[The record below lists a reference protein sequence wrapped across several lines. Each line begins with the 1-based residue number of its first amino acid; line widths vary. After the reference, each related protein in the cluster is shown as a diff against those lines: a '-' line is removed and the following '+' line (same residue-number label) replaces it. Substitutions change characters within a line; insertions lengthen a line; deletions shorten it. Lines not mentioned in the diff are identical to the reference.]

1 MQDDFF
7 EDLEDQDDS
16 DLSENDLLVT
26 SNETGNKLYEQYR
39 FLADPGQTLLRIDKF
54 ITCRI
59 TKVSRNRIQ
68 DAADAGFVLVNGNPV
83 KSSYRVKPLD
93 VVSVMVARPPL
104 DTTLIPENIS
114 LDILY
119 EDSDVMVVNKPA
131 GMVVHPGH
139 GNYSGTLVNGL
150 AWHFK
155 ENTKFETDDPRP
167 GLVHRIDKNTS
178 GLLVIAKNPE
188 AKSNLGWQFFHKTTQ
203 RIYTALVWGSMENEN
218 GTITGNIGRSP
229 KDRLQMT
236 VFPNGDQGKPA
247 VTHYSVLEKLGY
259 VTLIECQLETGRTH
273 QIRAHMKYIGHPLFN
288 DERYGGHEILRGTT
302 FAKYRQFVRNC
313 FDICPRQA
321 LHARTLGFRHPVT
334 GEMLS
339 FECPLPMDM
348 QQLIEK
354 WRGYTAN
361 RDIE

>member
-247 VTHYSVLEKLGY
+247 VTHYRVLEKLGY